1 MPENT
6 VIIFGAGATKACG
19 GPQQNEILRDAY
31 DKTMNDEALIAEAKR
46 RKYEFD
52 PVGGEELQ
60 ALSKELT
67 SQPPEVVDQLKRV
80 LSK

>member
-31 DKTMNDEALIAEAKR
+31 APELRAKQNSVALRYRTLFGDFDDKIVWHDDGFGAYVDAL
-46 RKYEFD
+46 
-52 PVGGEELQ
+52 P
-60 ALSKELT
+60 
-67 SQPPEVVDQLKRV
+67 
-80 LSK
+80 